1 MQEPSSNEFEQHQEL
16 ERLQAA
22 LAKRLVFWNRSLESD
37 SAELDSA
44 ELARAELDSAE
55 LDSAELDRASETLL
69 RKRISQTRSLL
80 PESTKLLGREY
91 RREFREYAKS
101 HHFDGHRA
109 ILLDAIH
116 FADWKLY
123 RLARE
128 QESKPDRH
136 KLRDA
141 LRWEQELC
149 RMRLSRFRLRLMRIG
164 SEVRWV
170 FRFGKTMKIWSW

>member
-16 ERLQAA
+16 ERFQAA
-22 LAKRLVFWNRSLESD
+22 LAKRLVFSNRSLD
-37 SAELDSA
+37 SDSA
-44 ELARAELDSAE
+44 ELARAE

-80 PESTKLLGREY
+80 PESTKHLGREY
-91 RREFREYAKS
+91 RREFREYAQS

-123 RLARE
+123 SLAKE
-128 QESKPDRH
+128 QESKPDSH

-149 RMRLSRFRLRLMRIG
+149 RVRLSRFRLRLMRIG
-164 SEVRWV
+164 SEIRWV
-170 FRFGKTMKIWSW
+170 FRCGKTMWIWSW

>member
-22 LAKRLVFWNRSLESD
+22 LAKRLVFSNRSLD
-37 SAELDSA
+37 SDSA
-44 ELARAELDSAE
+44 ELARAE

-80 PESTKLLGREY
+80 PESTKHLGREY
-91 RREFREYAKS
+91 RGEFREYAQS

-128 QESKPDRH
+128 QESKPDSH

-149 RMRLSRFRLRLMRIG
+149 RARLSRFRLRLMRIG

-170 FRFGKTMKIWSW
+170 FRCGKTMRIWSW

>member
-22 LAKRLVFWNRSLESD
+22 LAKRLVFSNRSLDSD
-37 SAELDSA
+37 ST
-44 ELARAELDSAE
+44 ELARAE

-80 PESTKLLGREY
+80 PESTKHLGREY
-91 RREFREYAKS
+91 RREFREYAQS

-128 QESKPDRH
+128 QESKPDSH

-149 RMRLSRFRLRLMRIG
+149 RVRLSRFRLRLIRIG

-170 FRFGKTMKIWSW
+170 FRCWKIMRIWSW

>member
-22 LAKRLVFWNRSLESD
+22 LAKRLVFSNRSLDSD
-37 SAELDSA
+37 ST
-44 ELARAELDSAE
+44 ELARAE

-80 PESTKLLGREY
+80 PESTKHLGREY
-91 RREFREYAKS
+91 RGEFREYAQS

-128 QESKPDRH
+128 QESKPDSH

-149 RMRLSRFRLRLMRIG
+149 RVRLSRFRLRLIRIG

-170 FRFGKTMKIWSW
+170 FRCGKIMRIWSW

>member
-16 ERLQAA
+16 ERLQVA
-22 LAKRLVFWNRSLESD
+22 LAKRLVFSNRS
-37 SAELDSA
+37 LDSA
-44 ELARAELDSAE
+44 ELARAELDSA
-55 LDSAELDRASETLL
+55 DLDRASETLL

-80 PESTKLLGREY
+80 PESTKHLGREY
-91 RREFREYAKS
+91 RGEFREYAQS

-128 QESKPDRH
+128 QESKPDSH
-136 KLRDA
+136 KLRNA

-149 RMRLSRFRLRLMRIG
+149 RVRLSRFRLRLMRIG

-170 FRFGKTMKIWSW
+170 FRCGKTLRIWSW

>member
-22 LAKRLVFWNRSLESD
+22 LAKRLVFSNRSLD
-37 SAELDSA
+37 SDSA
-44 ELARAELDSAE
+44 ELARAEV
-55 LDSAELDRASETLL
+55 DSAELDRASETLL

-80 PESTKLLGREY
+80 PESTKHLGREY
-91 RREFREYAKS
+91 RGEFREYAQS

-128 QESKPDRH
+128 QESKPDSH

-149 RMRLSRFRLRLMRIG
+149 RARLSRFRLRLMKIG

-170 FRFGKTMKIWSW
+170 FRCGKTMRIWSW

>member
-22 LAKRLVFWNRSLESD
+22 LAKRLVIWNRSLD
-37 SAELDSA
+37 SDSA
-44 ELARAELDSAE
+44 ELARAE

-80 PESTKLLGREY
+80 PESTKHLGREY
-91 RREFREYAKS
+91 RREFREYAQS

-128 QESKPDRH
+128 QESKPDHH

-141 LRWEQELC
+141 LRWERELC
-149 RMRLSRFRLRLMRIG
+149 RMRLSRFRLRLMRVG

-170 FRFGKTMKIWSW
+170 FRCGKTMRIWSW

>member
-22 LAKRLVFWNRSLESD
+22 LAKRLVFSNRSLD
-37 SAELDSA
+37 SDSA
-44 ELARAELDSAE
+44 ELARAEV
-55 LDSAELDRASETLL
+55 DSAELDRASETLL

-80 PESTKLLGREY
+80 PESTKHLGREY
-91 RREFREYAKS
+91 RREFREYAQS

-128 QESKPDRH
+128 QESKPDSH

-149 RMRLSRFRLRLMRIG
+149 RARLSRFRLRLMRIG

-170 FRFGKTMKIWSW
+170 FRCGKTMRIWSW

>member
-22 LAKRLVFWNRSLESD
+22 LAKRLVFSNRSLDSD
-37 SAELDSA
+37 ST
-44 ELARAELDSAE
+44 ELARAE

-80 PESTKLLGREY
+80 PESTKHLGREY
-91 RREFREYAKS
+91 RREFREYAQS

-128 QESKPDRH
+128 QESKPDSH

-149 RMRLSRFRLRLMRIG
+149 RARLSRFRLRLIRIG

-170 FRFGKTMKIWSW
+170 FRCGKTMRIWSW

>member
-22 LAKRLVFWNRSLESD
+22 LAKRLVFSNRSLD
-37 SAELDSA
+37 SDSA
-44 ELARAELDSAE
+44 ELARAE

-80 PESTKLLGREY
+80 PESTKHLGREY
-91 RREFREYAKS
+91 RGEFREYAQS

-128 QESKPDRH
+128 QESKPDSH

-149 RMRLSRFRLRLMRIG
+149 RARLSRFRLRLMKIG

-170 FRFGKTMKIWSW
+170 FRCGKTMWIWSW

>member
-22 LAKRLVFWNRSLESD
+22 LAKRLVFWNRSLD
-37 SAELDSA
+37 SDSA

-80 PESTKLLGREY
+80 PESTKHLGREY
-91 RREFREYAKS
+91 RREFREYAQS

-128 QESKPDRH
+128 QDSKPDSH

-170 FRFGKTMKIWSW
+170 FRCGKTMRIWSW

>member
-22 LAKRLVFWNRSLESD
+22 LAKRLVFSNRSLD
-37 SAELDSA
+37 SDSA
-44 ELARAELDSAE
+44 ELARAE

-80 PESTKLLGREY
+80 PESTKHLGREY
-91 RREFREYAKS
+91 RGEFREYAKS

-123 RLARE
+123 RLAKE
-128 QESKPDRH
+128 QESKPDSQ

-149 RMRLSRFRLRLMRIG
+149 RARLSRFRLRLMRIG
-164 SEVRWV
+164 SEIRWV
-170 FRFGKTMKIWSW
+170 FRFGKTLRIWSW

>member
-22 LAKRLVFWNRSLESD
+22 LAKRLVFSNRSLES
-37 SAELDSA
+37 A
-44 ELARAELDSAE
+44 ELARAE

-80 PESTKLLGREY
+80 PESTKHLGREY
-91 RREFREYAKS
+91 RGEFREYAQS

-128 QESKPDRH
+128 QESKPDSH

-149 RMRLSRFRLRLMRIG
+149 RARLSRFRLRLIRIG

-170 FRFGKTMKIWSW
+170 FRCGKTMRIWSW

>member
-44 ELARAELDSAE
+44 ELARAE

-109 ILLDAIH
+109 ILLDAIQ
-116 FADWKLY
+116 FADWRLY

-128 QESKPDRH
+128 QESKPESH

-149 RMRLSRFRLRLMRIG
+149 RVRLSRFRLRLMRIG

-170 FRFGKTMKIWSW
+170 FRCGKTMRIWSW

>member
-1 MQEPSSNEFEQHQEL
+1 MQEPSSSEFEQLQEL

-22 LAKRLVFWNRSLESD
+22 LAKRLVFWNRSLES
-37 SAELDSA
+37 
-44 ELARAELDSAE
+44 DSAE

-109 ILLDAIH
+109 ILFDAIH
-116 FADWKLY
+116 FADWKL
-123 RLARE
+123 
-128 QESKPDRH
+128 
-136 KLRDA
+136 
-141 LRWEQELC
+141 
-149 RMRLSRFRLRLMRIG
+149 
-164 SEVRWV
+164 
-170 FRFGKTMKIWSW
+170 

>member
-22 LAKRLVFWNRSLESD
+22 LAKRLVFSNRSLDSD
-37 SAELDSA
+37 ST
-44 ELARAELDSAE
+44 ELARAE

-80 PESTKLLGREY
+80 PESTKHLGREY
-91 RREFREYAKS
+91 RREFREYAQS

-128 QESKPDRH
+128 QESKPDSH

-149 RMRLSRFRLRLMRIG
+149 RARLSRFRLRLMRIG

-170 FRFGKTMKIWSW
+170 FRCGKTMRIWSW

>member
-22 LAKRLVFWNRSLESD
+22 LAKRLVFSNRSLESD
-37 SAELDSA
+37 SAEL
-44 ELARAELDSAE
+44 ARAE

-80 PESTKLLGREY
+80 PESTKHLGREY
-91 RREFREYAKS
+91 RREFREYAQS

-128 QESKPDRH
+128 QESKPDSH

-149 RMRLSRFRLRLMRIG
+149 RARLSRFRLRLMRIG

-170 FRFGKTMKIWSW
+170 FRCGKTKRNWSW

>member
-22 LAKRLVFWNRSLESD
+22 LAKRLVFSNRS
-37 SAELDSA
+37 LDSA
-44 ELARAELDSAE
+44 ELARAEVDT
-55 LDSAELDRASETLL
+55 AELDRASETLL

-80 PESTKLLGREY
+80 PESTKHIGREY

-123 RLARE
+123 RLAKE
-128 QESKPDRH
+128 QESKPDSH

-149 RMRLSRFRLRLMRIG
+149 RVRLSRFRLRLMKIG

-170 FRFGKTMKIWSW
+170 FRCGKTLRIWSW

>member
-1 MQEPSSNEFEQHQEL
+1 MPEPSSNEFEQHQEL

-22 LAKRLVFWNRSLESD
+22 LAKRLVFSNRSLD
-37 SAELDSA
+37 SDSA
-44 ELARAELDSAE
+44 ELARAE

-80 PESTKLLGREY
+80 PESTKHLGREY
-91 RREFREYAKS
+91 RREFREYAQS

-123 RLARE
+123 RLAKE
-128 QESKPDRH
+128 QESKPDSH

-149 RMRLSRFRLRLMRIG
+149 RARLSRFRLRLMRIG
-164 SEVRWV
+164 SEIRWV
-170 FRFGKTMKIWSW
+170 FRCGKTMRIWSW

>member
-22 LAKRLVFWNRSLESD
+22 LAKRLVFSNRSLD
-37 SAELDSA
+37 SDSA
-44 ELARAELDSAE
+44 ELARAELAR
-55 LDSAELDRASETLL
+55 AELDRASETLL

-80 PESTKLLGREY
+80 PESTKHLGREY
-91 RREFREYAKS
+91 RREFREYAQS

-123 RLARE
+123 SLARE
-128 QESKPDRH
+128 QESKPDSH

-149 RMRLSRFRLRLMRIG
+149 RARLSRFRLRLMRIG

-170 FRFGKTMKIWSW
+170 FRCGKTMRIWSW

>member
-22 LAKRLVFWNRSLESD
+22 LAKRLVFSNRSLD
-37 SAELDSA
+37 SDSA
-44 ELARAELDSAE
+44 ELARAE

-80 PESTKLLGREY
+80 PESTKHLGREY
-91 RREFREYAKS
+91 RREFREYAQS

-128 QESKPDRH
+128 QESKPDSQ

-149 RMRLSRFRLRLMRIG
+149 RARLSRFRLRLMRIG
-164 SEVRWV
+164 SEIRWV
-170 FRFGKTMKIWSW
+170 FRFGKTLRIWSW

>member
-22 LAKRLVFWNRSLESD
+22 LAKRLVFSNRS
-37 SAELDSA
+37 LDSA
-44 ELARAELDSAE
+44 ELARAELD
-55 LDSAELDRASETLL
+55 LAELDRASETLL

-80 PESTKLLGREY
+80 PESTKHLGREY
-91 RREFREYAKS
+91 RGEFREYAQS

-149 RMRLSRFRLRLMRIG
+149 RVRLSRFRLRLMKIG

-170 FRFGKTMKIWSW
+170 FRCGKTMRIWSW

>member
-22 LAKRLVFWNRSLESD
+22 LAKRLVFSNRSLD
-37 SAELDSA
+37 SDSA
-44 ELARAELDSAE
+44 ELARAE

-80 PESTKLLGREY
+80 PESTKHLGREY
-91 RREFREYAKS
+91 RREFREYAQS

-128 QESKPDRH
+128 QESKPDSH

-149 RMRLSRFRLRLMRIG
+149 RARLSRFRLRLMKIG

-170 FRFGKTMKIWSW
+170 FRCGKTMWIWSW

>member
-22 LAKRLVFWNRSLESD
+22 LAKRLVFSNRSLD
-37 SAELDSA
+37 SDSA
-44 ELARAELDSAE
+44 ELARAE

-80 PESTKLLGREY
+80 PESTKHLGREY
-91 RREFREYAKS
+91 RREFREYAQS

-128 QESKPDRH
+128 QESKPDSH

-149 RMRLSRFRLRLMRIG
+149 RARLSRFRLRLMKIG

-170 FRFGKTMKIWSW
+170 FRCGKIMRIWSW

>member
-22 LAKRLVFWNRSLESD
+22 LAKRLVFSNRSLDSD
-37 SAELDSA
+37 ST
-44 ELARAELDSAE
+44 ELARAE

-80 PESTKLLGREY
+80 PESTKHLGREY
-91 RREFREYAKS
+91 RREFREYAQS

-128 QESKPDRH
+128 QESKPDSH

-149 RMRLSRFRLRLMRIG
+149 RARLSRFRLRLMRIG

-170 FRFGKTMKIWSW
+170 FRCGKTMWIWSW

>member
-22 LAKRLVFWNRSLESD
+22 LAKRLVFSNRSLD
-37 SAELDSA
+37 SDSA
-44 ELARAELDSAE
+44 ELARAEV
-55 LDSAELDRASETLL
+55 DSAELDRASETLL

-80 PESTKLLGREY
+80 PESTKHLGREY
-91 RREFREYAKS
+91 RGEFREYAQS

-128 QESKPDRH
+128 QESKPDSH

-149 RMRLSRFRLRLMRIG
+149 RVRLSRFRLRLIRIG

-170 FRFGKTMKIWSW
+170 FRCGKTMRIWSW

>member
-22 LAKRLVFWNRSLESD
+22 LAKRLVFSNRSLDSD
-37 SAELDSA
+37 ST
-44 ELARAELDSAE
+44 ELARAE

-80 PESTKLLGREY
+80 PESTKHLGREY
-91 RREFREYAKS
+91 RREFREYAQS

-128 QESKPDRH
+128 QESKPDSH

-149 RMRLSRFRLRLMRIG
+149 RVRLSRFRLRLMKIG

-170 FRFGKTMKIWSW
+170 FRCWKIMRIWSW

>member
-22 LAKRLVFWNRSLESD
+22 LAKRLVFSNRSLES
-37 SAELDSA
+37 A
-44 ELARAELDSAE
+44 ELARAE

-80 PESTKLLGREY
+80 PESTKHLGREY
-91 RREFREYAKS
+91 RREFREYAQS

-128 QESKPDRH
+128 QESKPDSH

-149 RMRLSRFRLRLMRIG
+149 RARLSRFRLRLMKIG

-170 FRFGKTMKIWSW
+170 FRCGKIMRIWSW

>member
-22 LAKRLVFWNRSLESD
+22 LAKRLVFSNRSLD
-37 SAELDSA
+37 SDSA
-44 ELARAELDSAE
+44 ELARAE

-80 PESTKLLGREY
+80 PESTKHLGREY
-91 RREFREYAKS
+91 RREFREYAQS

-128 QESKPDRH
+128 QESKPDSH

-149 RMRLSRFRLRLMRIG
+149 RARLSRFRLRLMRIG

-170 FRFGKTMKIWSW
+170 FRCGKTMRIWSW

>member
-22 LAKRLVFWNRSLESD
+22 LAKRLVFSNRSLDSD
-37 SAELDSA
+37 ST
-44 ELARAELDSAE
+44 ELARAE

-80 PESTKLLGREY
+80 PESTKHLGREY
-91 RREFREYAKS
+91 RREFREYAQS

-128 QESKPDRH
+128 QESKPDSH

-149 RMRLSRFRLRLMRIG
+149 RARLSRFRLRLMKIG

-170 FRFGKTMKIWSW
+170 FRCGKTMWIWSW